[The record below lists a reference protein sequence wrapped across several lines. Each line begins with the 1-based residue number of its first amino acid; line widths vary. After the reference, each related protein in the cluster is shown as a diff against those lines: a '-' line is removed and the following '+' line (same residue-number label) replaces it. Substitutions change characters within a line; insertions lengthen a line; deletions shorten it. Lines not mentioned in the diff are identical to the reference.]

1 MHKKSEEDHSQPQR
15 QTKNLPTVAVH
26 ARVAPPLPYTC
37 TFSLSI
43 PTIVYRK
50 ELQYVSIQLTFS
62 HYMLYL
68 PARSSVQ

>member
-26 ARVAPPLPYTC
+26 ARVAPPLPY